1 MSGSCEQS
9 KQTSSSLPCCN
20 DFISTNQ
27 FTGSKDTPSKQIDFC
42 LLFCS
47 PAASLGAATSEVLA
61 RLASVP
67 FALRRSAPRSCGA
80 RCPRWPACGVCPV
93 PNRSRGPVGPR
104 PPARRV
110 PSEAARPKA
119 PEEARQPRE
128 VADGRAQAAGLALC
142 RGSAGDRHGGVKAL
156 SLTPLKTHV
165 AWFVC
170 AGCSSSPGVYR
181 TFSSCFRIAVI
192 TNCKKNDLI
201 LI

>member
-1 MSGSCEQS
+1 MSSITPGTTCILGAKQVGAKDTSMSGSCEQS

-61 RLASVP
+61 QLASVP

-93 PNRSRGPVGPR
+93 PNRSRGPAATRTAGPLRGGTAEGPR
-104 PPARRV
+104 GSKAATGGGRQPSAGGGACLAPQERRGQARR
-110 PSEAARPKA
+110 S
-119 PEEARQPRE
+119 
-128 VADGRAQAAGLALC
+128 
-142 RGSAGDRHGGVKAL
+142 
-156 SLTPLKTHV
+156 
-165 AWFVC
+165 
-170 AGCSSSPGVYR
+170 
-181 TFSSCFRIAVI
+181 
-192 TNCKKNDLI
+192 
-201 LI
+201 